1 MSLANEL
8 KRVADKLKNL
18 SIDIGDIDSIDKEGF
33 SHVIQRKPMFRNKQ
47 EAEQYMDDKNKNPVR
62 ARATILVKE
71 MEETIKSIRWI

>member
-18 SIDIGDIDSIDKEGF
+18 LIDIGDIDKEGF
-33 SHVIQRKPMFRNKQ
+33 SHIVQRKPMFRDKQ